1 MVMDVLRLSLGL
13 PGVDM
18 VARHPEGTKPRSQ
31 QPSFLPVVV
40 AAAAASSSSLVVV
53 VVVEGV

>member
-40 AAAAASSSSLVVV
+40 AAASASASLVVV

>member
-40 AAAAASSSSLVVV
+40 ASAAAAAALVVV